1 MLFRSQPAKA
11 KSEGHPA
18 PFPKELPHRLIKLY
32 SFYGDTVLD
41 PFMGT
46 GTTAEAALELGR
58 NAIGYEINPEYKELI
73 DNKLRRASETCQQL
87 SLEDLG
93 LT

>member
-1 MLFRSQPAKA
+1 MQPAKA

-18 PFPKELPHRLIKLY
+18 PFPKELPYRLIKLY

-58 NAIGYEINPEYKELI
+58 NAIGYEINPEYKHLI
-73 DNKLRRASETCQQL
+73 EAKLDRVRKECQQVSL
-87 SLEDLG
+87 SEMLTED
-93 LT
+93 

>member
-1 MLFRSQPAKA
+1 MQPAKA

-41 PFMGT
+41 PFIGT
-46 GTTAEAALELGR
+46 GTTAEAAIELGR
-58 NAIGYEINPEYKELI
+58 NVIGYEINKEYEILI
-73 DNKLRRASETCQQL
+73 RNKIKRASTIQKTFDDYISAME
-87 SLEDLG
+87 
-93 LT
+93 

>member
-1 MLFRSQPAKA
+1 MQPAKA
-11 KSEGHPA
+11 KTEGHPA

-46 GTTAEAALELGR
+46 GTTAEAAIELDR
-58 NAIGYEINPEYKELI
+58 NVIGYEINADYSDIIKKKIQRVEN
-73 DNKLRRASETCQQL
+73 DAVNL
-87 SLEDLG
+87 SFTYQKGTIL
-93 LT
+93 